1 MPKFKSI
8 DALVSYIENS
18 CHANVVEQI
27 GDEGV
32 DEVKQIV
39 QEEVYDAYT
48 PVEYKRYDEVFNS
61 VRVTEID
68 NNHVTIEL
76 EDNGHWTSVKGKHM
90 YAVAGLEMG
99 KTWGEGSTPD
109 NPVYRPQTNIEE
121 RSYEKM
127 NEEAPN
133 IYRKVMK
140 KRGFKVK

>member
-18 CHANVVEQI
+18 CHPDALEKI

-76 EDNGHWTSVKGKHM
+76 EDNGHWTSVKGRHM
-90 YAVAGLEMG
+90 YAVAGLEM
-99 KTWGEGSTPD
+99 
-109 NPVYRPQTNIEE
+109 
-121 RSYEKM
+121 
-127 NEEAPN
+127 
-133 IYRKVMK
+133 
-140 KRGFKVK
+140 